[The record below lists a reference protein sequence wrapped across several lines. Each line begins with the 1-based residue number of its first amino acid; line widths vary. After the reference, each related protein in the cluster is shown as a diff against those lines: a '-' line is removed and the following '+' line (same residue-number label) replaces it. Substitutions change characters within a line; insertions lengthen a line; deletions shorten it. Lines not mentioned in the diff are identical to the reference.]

1 MRIKIQE
8 DKNRTDTEIII
19 YCPKADER
27 VRHMEELIISALEKE
42 RMIALLQKGNE
53 YYLPLSSILFFETSG
68 SKIEAHTVSDMYET
82 DHKLY
87 QLEEMLPGSFQRISK
102 STIAN
107 VNCICAVSR
116 NLTASSAVEFYGT
129 HKQVYVSRRYFK
141 LLKERLEEK
150 RIQL

>member
-1 MRIKIQE
+1 MRINIQE

-27 VRHMEELIISALEKE
+27 ARHIEELIVSALESE
-42 RMIALLQKGNE
+42 RMIALLQKGTE
-53 YYLPLSSILFFETSG
+53 HYLPLSKILFFETSG
-68 SKIEAHTVSDMYET
+68 SRIEVHTVTDMYET
-82 DHKLY
+82 DYKLY
-87 QLEEMLPGSFQRISK
+87 QLEEMLPGYFQRVSK

-150 RIQL
+150 RIRL